1 MAVTGLLA
9 LLDDMSTIL
18 DDVATMSKVAAKKTA
33 GIAGDDL
40 AVNAEGLVG
49 LDPKRELPIVGKVA
63 LGSAVNKLVL
73 IPLAL
78 LLPPAAIT
86 PLLMFGGAFLCYE
99 GLHKVI
105 HRKGEEDEAH
115 REELRGAMTA
125 PDASVLAQLEARKVK
140 QAIVTDVILS
150 AEIVA
155 VALGAVAD
163 APLATKAMVLS
174 VVAFGMTVAIYGLV
188 AGIVKLDDIGLALQ
202 RGSERGS
209 ARDRLGRF
217 IVEKTPWLMK
227 GISVVGTI
235 AMFLVGGGIIL
246 HGIPGAE
253 AWLERALGFLGETGL
268 LRSLAGTFAPLVA
281 GVLVGALVT
290 LLVASVKKGVSAIRG
305 PKPAQGEPPE
315 PRP

>member
-1 MAVTGLLA
+1 
-9 LLDDMSTIL
+9 
-18 DDVATMSKVAAKKTA
+18 
-33 GIAGDDL
+33 
-40 AVNAEGLVG
+40 
-49 LDPKRELPIVGKVA
+49 
-63 LGSAVNKLVL
+63 NKLVL

-86 PLLMFGGAFLCYE
+86 PLLMLGGAFLCYE

-188 AGIVKLDDIGLALQ
+188 AGIVKLDDIG
-202 RGSERGS
+202 
-209 ARDRLGRF
+209 
-217 IVEKTPWLMK
+217 
-227 GISVVGTI
+227 
-235 AMFLVGGGIIL
+235 
-246 HGIPGAE
+246 
-253 AWLERALGFLGETGL
+253 
-268 LRSLAGTFAPLVA
+268 
-281 GVLVGALVT
+281 
-290 LLVASVKKGVSAIRG
+290 
-305 PKPAQGEPPE
+305 
-315 PRP
+315 